1 MGYTGLSP
9 EQRSRML
16 KAAGAA
22 CIDDLFSDIPKDI
35 QIDCISGLPEPLSEI
50 ELEQELDLIGSKNI
64 IFRKIFTGGGSYNH
78 YVPPVVDEI
87 SSRSEFY
94 TSYTPYQP
102 EVSQGT
108 LAAIFEF
115 QTMISSL
122 TGLDVTNAS
131 MYDGATSLAEAAMM
145 GIRTNGR
152 KKILVSRCIHPN
164 YRQVLNTYAWA
175 GDFEII
181 EIPLLNGLTD
191 FDKTRELINQNIS
204 SIIIQSPNFLGNIE
218 NIQSFSTL
226 AETSEIILITAVAE
240 AMSLG
245 LLKGPGELGASVV
258 CGEIQ
263 SFGNPLN
270 FGGPYAGYISAKKD
284 FLRRMPGRLAGQT
297 QDSSGNRAF
306 ALTLQTREQHIR
318 REKATSNICTNEGLI
333 ALRSAVYLSLIGV
346 KLSSL
351 AQLNHNTA
359 AYLKN
364 KLSSTGITIVH
375 DKTPFFN
382 EFLIKPRDI
391 NCCISEFRKRGI
403 NPGIEVGR
411 WYKEYNGCLLVCA
424 TEMISQS
431 DADEYCDIIREAS
444 L

>member
-1 MGYTGLSP
+1 MSYTGLSP
-9 EQRSRML
+9 EQRDSML
-16 KAAGAA
+16 KAAGVAS
-22 CIDDLFSDIPKDI
+22 IDDLFIDIPDNI
-35 QIDCISGLPEPLSEI
+35 QTDCISGLPEQLSEI
-50 ELEQELDLIGSKNI
+50 EIERELDLIGSKNASYN
-64 IFRKIFTGGGSYNH
+64 KIFTGGGAYNH
-78 YVPPVVDEI
+78 YIPPVVDEI
-87 SSRSEFY
+87 AGRSEFY

-108 LAAIFEF
+108 LAAIYEF

-122 TGLDVTNAS
+122 TGLDITNAS

-152 KKILVSRCIHPN
+152 RKVIISRGVHPD
-164 YRQVLNTYAWA
+164 YRKVLNTYAWA
-175 GDFEII
+175 GDFDVI
-181 EIPLLNGLTD
+181 EIPLLKGLTD
-191 FDKTRELINQNIS
+191 LEKLQELIDENTS

-218 NIQSFSTL
+218 DVRSYSTA
-226 AETSEIILITAVAE
+226 AENYGIMLITAVAE

-284 FLRRMPGRLAGQT
+284 FLRRMPGRLVGQT
-297 QDSSGNRAF
+297 QDTSGNRAF

-333 ALRSAVYLSLIGV
+333 ALRAAVYLSLTGV
-346 KLSSL
+346 KLNSL
-351 AQLNHNTA
+351 ARLNHNTT

-364 KLSSTGITIVH
+364 QIAEAGIKIVH
-375 DKTPFFN
+375 EDLPFFN
-382 EFLIKPRDI
+382 EFLIKPVDSKKFI
-391 NCCISEFRKRGI
+391 TEFRRRGI
-403 NPGIEVGR
+403 NPGIEIGR
-411 WYKEYNGCLLVCA
+411 WYSEYEGCILVCA
-424 TEMISQS
+424 TEMISIN
-431 DADEYCDIIREAS
+431 DADEYCRILKEAS